1 MALPKVYDSDMKH
14 ESGFTLLEIV
24 IATAILTII
33 AGLGLVISINFYKS
47 QSLTVERDT
56 VVSLLRKAR
65 SQALTNFN
73 QSAHGLYIDE
83 SQYIIFQGSSFAGR
97 SVEFDQS
104 FGKAPNIS
112 ASGLSEVVFSPL
124 TAIATASGTIDLTN
138 GLSTSTI
145 FINYEGRIDW

>member
-1 MALPKVYDSDMKH
+1 MLVLWLFLLLRPFMVLLRVYDCDMKH

-33 AGLGLVISINFYKS
+33 AGPGLVISINFYKS

-73 QSAHGLYIDE
+73 Q
-83 SQYIIFQGSSFAGR
+83 
-97 SVEFDQS
+97 
-104 FGKAPNIS
+104 
-112 ASGLSEVVFSPL
+112 
-124 TAIATASGTIDLTN
+124 
-138 GLSTSTI
+138 
-145 FINYEGRIDW
+145 